1 MTHAAA
7 SAVAAAGT
15 FSCLM
20 IFDHLADH
28 CCYDEEEHQSHNK
41 STHNQFSFL
50 FIGRRM
56 APAFQW
62 PLTIDY

>member
-15 FSCLM
+15 FSCLV

-28 CCYDEEEHQSHNK
+28 RCYDEEEHQSHNK

-50 FIGRRM
+50 CKDRPLGLPSNGR
-56 APAFQW
+56 
-62 PLTIDY
+62 